1 MPGDVADTGRR
12 TSVAARLLLL
22 GGAALVALVLLE
34 IALRVLPLRDPSM
47 TAAFK
52 NPPWEAWADPAWGN
66 PSPEAYRPEATIGYE
81 HAPGVDEPVR
91 LAARASGAFRFRTNN
106 LGLRRDA
113 DTATAKP
120 AGTRRVVVLGDSH
133 TDGYVDN
140 AESFATVLEA
150 RLRERLGPSDVVE
163 VLNAGVVGYSPAQE
177 YLWYAVR
184 GVALAPDVVVLVLYA
199 GNDVS
204 ELADPSKPSVDPATG
219 GGLPPAESAPAGA
232 AGPGRFGPHDRLDTL
247 RVVAWTRA
255 AVRFGPLAPL
265 WRRFDLPGAVR
276 EVGDFHTDTLIAV
289 LRACHGCFW
298 QSLQQAARAERHPE
312 RTHEDIGRVAD
323 LAIALDRRVRAD
335 GARLVVAI
343 LPTRGQVEPERANAE
358 RTRVADLLGIAP
370 ASLGF
375 EDEVVAELAR
385 RLDAAGVAAVSLL
398 EPLRQAAPSG
408 AQFYERDWHLDPL
421 GHRTVAA
428 ALEASVMKTF
438 QSAPAHASR

>member
-1 MPGDVADTGRR
+1 
-12 TSVAARLLLL
+12 
-22 GGAALVALVLLE
+22 
-34 IALRVLPLRDPSM
+34 M

-66 PSPEAYRPEATIGYE
+66 PGPRRTVPRRRSATSTRPASTSRCASPLARPARSVSTRTTSGSAATPI
-81 HAPGVDEPVR
+81 R
-91 LAARASGAFRFRTNN
+91 
-106 LGLRRDA
+106 
-113 DTATAKP
+113 ATAKP

-204 ELADPSKPSVDPATG
+204 ELADPSKPASIRRRAADSRRPRRAGRRRGTREVRSARSPRRAPRRRVDA
-219 GGLPPAESAPAGA
+219 
-232 AGPGRFGPHDRLDTL
+232 R
-247 RVVAWTRA
+247 

-335 GARLVVAI
+335 GARLVVAD
-343 LPTRGQVEPERANAE
+343 PAHSRAGRAERADAE

-408 AQFYERDWHLDPL
+408 AQYYERDWHLDPL